1 MQIIQYDKKYKKKIP
16 ELFTN
21 TIHKICNKEYTK
33 EQLNAW
39 ANLHIDYNSWEER
52 LNKTKP
58 YLAIL
63 DEKLVGFAEFYEDY
77 IDCFYV
83 HHEYQGCGIGK
94 MLLNHIFKI
103 AKEKEQTLLR
113 VDASITA
120 KPFFE
125 KSGFIEVK
133 KNKVVRNNIELI
145 NFSMQRTENE
155 K

>member
-1 MQIIQYDKKYKKKIP
+1 MQIIKYDKKYKKEIP

-21 TIHKICNKEYTK
+21 TIHKTCNKEYTK
-33 EQLNAW
+33 QQLNAW
-39 ANLHIDYNSWEER
+39 ANLHIDYKSWEER

-63 DEKLVGFAEFYEDY
+63 DEKLVGFTEFYEDY

-133 KNKVVRNNIELI
+133 KNIVVRNNIELI
-145 NFSMQRTENE
+145 NFSME
-155 K
+155 KSL